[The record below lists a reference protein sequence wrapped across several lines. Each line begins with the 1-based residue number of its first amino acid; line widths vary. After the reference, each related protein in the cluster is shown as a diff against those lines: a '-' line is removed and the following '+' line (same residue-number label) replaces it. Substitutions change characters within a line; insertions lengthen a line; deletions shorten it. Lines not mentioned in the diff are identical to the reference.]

1 MSSKNEILARIRR
14 QSLPDSPLPS
24 LQGDWIRF
32 ADRESQFIS
41 VVQAVGGQ
49 ARVVNGDAELADA
62 VRALPVLVDAK
73 QIVCA
78 VPGLDLGTY
87 DEQTVDDP
95 HSLADVDVAIVP
107 GEFAVA
113 ENGAVW
119 MAGRGI
125 RHRAIYFLTQHLV
138 IVTPRAKL
146 LDHMHEAYERLKFEQ
161 PSYGVFISGPS
172 KTADI
177 EQSLVIG
184 AHGPRS
190 LNVYLLG

>member
-1 MSSKNEILARIRR
+1 MSSKQEILARIRR
-14 QSLPDSPLPS
+14 QQAPDSPLPD
-24 LQGDWIRF
+24 LNGDWIRF
-32 ADRESQFIS
+32 ADREAQFIS
-41 VVQAVGGQ
+41 VVQAVGGH
-49 ARVVNGDAELADA
+49 ARVVGGDAELAEA
-62 VRALPVLVDAK
+62 LRALPCLVDAK

-78 VPGLDLGTY
+78 VPGLELGSY
-87 DEQTVDDP
+87 DEQSIEDP
-95 HSLADVDVAIVP
+95 HALASVDVAIVP

-146 LDHMHEAYERLKFEQ
+146 LDHMHEAYERLRFEQ
-161 PSYGVFISGPS
+161 PGYGVFISGPS

-190 LNVYLLG
+190 LNVFLLG